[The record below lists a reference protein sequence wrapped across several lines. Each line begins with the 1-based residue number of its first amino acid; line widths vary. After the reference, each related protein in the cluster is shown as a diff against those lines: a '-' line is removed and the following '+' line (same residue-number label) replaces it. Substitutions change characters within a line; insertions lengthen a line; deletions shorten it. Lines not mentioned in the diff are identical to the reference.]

1 MPFRPLTAL
10 LLTASVTTLTQADV
24 TLPAIFGDHMV
35 LQQEIALPVWGWADP
50 GEAVA
55 VTFAGHTARTT
66 TDATGNWRLTL
77 PRVPANGTAQTLT
90 VKGRNNTVT
99 FADVLVGD
107 VWLCSGQSNM
117 EFQMFR
123 GQTPD
128 SGAGVSG
135 GPHDIKETLPK
146 ANDAQLRLFHV
157 KRATSFTPL
166 KDVQGRWKVCTPESV
181 KDFSAVGYYFGRDL
195 RTHLGQPIGM
205 IESAWGATSV
215 TFWASLPGMEKRP
228 AAVPESTQWR
238 KEHQTLVSNY
248 ENDVA
253 AYPALRA
260 RYEADVKR
268 WTDEVY
274 NNSEYKNLRETWSI
288 DSKKARAEH
297 RPLPPKPEPSEPEPV
312 KPRDPEGRVHAGT
325 LFNGMIAPLTP
336 YALKGVIWYQG
347 EAHTNYEN
355 WNKYEGW
362 FTTLI
367 EDWREQW
374 GQGDFPFLFVQ
385 LAAYGNKRP
394 KDELVQTHSFYPGVR
409 ESQRQVAAKVP
420 HTGMAAAIDIGD
432 LYNVHP
438 IDKADVAARL
448 VLAARHVAYGEELVH
463 SGPDYSSMKVEDSR
477 IRISFNHVAGGLKI
491 AMPPWVSQSGT
502 QPPANQVTGFAI
514 AGADQ
519 KFVWADAKI
528 EGDTVVVWNAAVPQP
543 VAVRY
548 AWANY
553 PTVNLYNQ
561 ANLPAVPFRTD
572 DW

>member
-1 MPFRPLTAL
+1 MILRTLSAL
-10 LLTASVTTLTQADV
+10 LLAASAAPLTQADV

-35 LQQEIALPVWGWADP
+35 LQQAIALPVWGWADP
-50 GEAVA
+50 GEAVT
-55 VTFAGHTARTT
+55 VTFSGQTAQAT
-66 TDATGNWRLTL
+66 TDASGNWRITL
-77 PRVPANGTAQTLT
+77 PRVPATSTAQTLT
-90 VKGRNNTVT
+90 VKGNNTVT
-99 FADVLVGD
+99 FDDVLVGD

-135 GPHDIKETLPK
+135 GPHDINETLPN
-146 ANDAQLRLFHV
+146 ANDTHLRLFHV
-157 KRATSFTPL
+157 KRASSFTPL
-166 KDVQGRWKVCTPESV
+166 KDVEGRWKVCTPENV

-195 RTHLGQPIGM
+195 RAHLGQPIGL

-215 TFWASLPGMEKRP
+215 TYWASLPGMEKR
-228 AAVPESTQWR
+228 ATAVPESKQWR
-238 KEHQTLVSNY
+238 KEHQALITTY
-248 ENDVA
+248 EQDVA
-253 AYPALRA
+253 AYPALHA
-260 RYEADVKR
+260 RYEADLKR

-274 NNSEYKNLRETWSI
+274 NNPEYKKLRDSWSSE
-288 DSKKARAEH
+288 SKKAQVEH
-297 RPLPPKPEPSEPEPV
+297 RSLPPKPEPSAPAPV
-312 KPRDPEGRVHAGT
+312 KPRNPEGRIHAGT

-385 LAAYGNKRP
+385 LAAYGNKQP
-394 KDELVQTHSFYPGVR
+394 KDELVQGYSYYPGVR

-448 VLAARHVAYGEELVH
+448 ALAARHVAYGEELVY
-463 SGPDYSSMKVEDSR
+463 SGPDYASLKIEDRR
-477 IRISFNHVAGGLKI
+477 IRVSFNHVGSGLKI
-491 AMPPWVSQSGT
+491 GPPPWVSQPGT
-502 QPPANQVTGFAI
+502 EPPTDKLTGFAI

-519 KFVWADAKI
+519 KFVWANAKI
-528 EGDTVVVWNAAVPQP
+528 EGETVVVWSDAVPQP

-548 AWANY
+548 AWANH
-553 PTVNLYNQ
+553 PSVNLYN
-561 ANLPAVPFRTD
+561 AENLPAVPFRTD
-572 DW
+572 TW